1 MFFPLFF
8 MLHYIVQRLS
18 IENDRKNQQWNAF
31 RCQEDLSDN
40 RLLPLSL
47 SPSLSL
53 YLCVPL
59 SVTLPMTV
67 GLGEVANFVAYLF
80 APATVVTPLG
90 ALSVLIR

>member
-1 MFFPLFF
+1 

-47 SPSLSL
+47 SPSL
-53 YLCVPL
+53 PL